1 MPAGTW
7 NMPSCWMLR
16 TITTRT
22 VQLLRD
28 QNISLGSWILP
39 AFPSC
44 VVFSVLGPCS
54 EECWELLAGSFT
66 SLLGPHQPCSKH
78 KLSPA
83 RGRFAQQHQWDTQ
96 GRKDTQHPAELGAVP
111 RRAPTHHQPMGHPE
125 LGEHREGQEAQS
137 PHIPP
142 PPLPVPLLTARL
154 LLGQLLWEPPENH
167 FT

>member
-44 VVFSVLGPCS
+44 VIFSVLGPCS
-54 EECWELLAGSFT
+54 EECWELLTGTFT

-83 RGRFAQQHQWDTQ
+83 RGGLLSNISGTPKG
-96 GRKDTQHPAELGAVP
+96 GRAEPHPQHPAELGAAP

-137 PHIPP
+137 PHVPP
-142 PPLPVPLLTARL
+142 PPLPLPLLTARL
-154 LLGQLLWEPPENH
+154 LLG
-167 FT
+167 